1 MKGVFHASPGRG
13 LGTAS
18 VHCGGRPVSAPL
30 GGRRPG
36 LPGEQVQPDACC
48 LPTGGSLR
56 GFRLQMG
63 SRARPSAWL
72 RLVDWRGCL
81 RKQQGAVSEP
91 TSPDGQQA
99 HLCPTGPGR
108 GDRAAEAW
116 HTQLAPLGLGARLS
130 GSCSFCEATR
140 PDTEGPVRA
149 PDWPPPF
156 PVTEEPTELPSAAVP
171 LAGVQLP
178 SPSGTGNK
186 GRQSHVLCAT
196 GHGPLD
202 TSCFTH

>member
-99 HLCPTGPGR
+99 HLRPTGPGR

-149 PDWPPPF
+149 PDWPPLSRSLRSQQNC
-156 PVTEEPTELPSAAVP
+156 PVLLSLWPEFSSLHPP
-171 LAGVQLP
+171 G
-178 SPSGTGNK
+178 
-186 GRQSHVLCAT
+186 QSHVLCAT